1 MLSVKHGTSAM
12 ANNVRQ
18 LILGSQSARRRE
30 LLEMTGI
37 KFMIMVSDEPEDE
50 SPLDLT
56 GVELAGDTDRG
67 TGVVPKVANI
77 AARKALAVK
86 KRCLAEGMKN
96 CVILGADT
104 VVALGSE
111 LIGKPRDL
119 DDAKRILT
127 RLSGTTHQVVTAYV
141 ICESDTDRMLI
152 RPTISDVTFR
162 PLHEWEI
169 DEYVHGSEVLD
180 KAGAYGIQEKAAL
193 FVDRIDGN
201 FHNIVGLPV
210 VHLREDLGKFGIT
223 L

>member
-1 MLSVKHGTSAM
+1 M
-12 ANNVRQ
+12 ADNKKQ
-18 LILGSQSARRRE
+18 LILGSKSARRRE

-37 KFMIMVSDEPEDE
+37 DFTIMVSDEPEDE
-50 SPLDLT
+50 SPLDLI
-56 GVELAGDTDRG
+56 GAEIAGDADRG

-86 KRCLAEGMKN
+86 QRCIDEKLTN
-96 CVILGADT
+96 RVILGADT
-104 VVALGSE
+104 IVALGSE
-111 LIGKPRDL
+111 LIGKPEDL

-127 RLSGTTHQVVTAYV
+127 RLSGSTHQVITAYV
-141 ICESDTDRMLI
+141 ICETDSDRMFI
-152 RPTISDVTFR
+152 RTTISDVIFR
-162 PLHEWEI
+162 PLHEGEI

-210 VHLREDLGKFGIT
+210 VHLREDPGKFGIT